1 MSNPAPG
8 DLELVRSFVNTR
20 DIDEDVEELGSP
32 AALADWLTAHG
43 LLEPGGRA
51 TRADLD
57 DARALREGL
66 RAVLLH
72 HGGGPADPGAATAL
86 ERAARRAQLS
96 VSFGEDGA
104 ASRVP
109 LAGGVAGALGR
120 ILAVVASA
128 QADGTWPRLK
138 ACPADDCQWAFYDKS
153 RNRSAVWCSMEV
165 CGNRAKVRSFRER
178 HTR

>member
-20 DIDEDVEELGSP
+20 DVDDDVEELGSP
-32 AALADWLTAHG
+32 AALVDWLTAHG
-43 LLEPGGRA
+43 LLDRRGRA
-51 TRADLD
+51 TREDLE
-57 DARALREGL
+57 DALALREGL
-66 RAVLLH
+66 RGVLLH
-72 HGGGPADPGAATAL
+72 HGGGPAAPGAAAAL
-86 ERAARRAQLS
+86 EHAARRAQLS
-96 VSFGEDGA
+96 VRFGEDGEA
-104 ASRVP
+104 RHGP

-120 ILAVVASA
+120 ILAVVAAA

-178 HTR
+178 HAH